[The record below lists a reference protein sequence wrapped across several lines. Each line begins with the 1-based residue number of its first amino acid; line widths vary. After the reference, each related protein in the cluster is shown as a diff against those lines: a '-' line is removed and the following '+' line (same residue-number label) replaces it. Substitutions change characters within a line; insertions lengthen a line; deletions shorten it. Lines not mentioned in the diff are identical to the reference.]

1 MIGAAANTVMNV
13 AFVYA
18 CGPLGA
24 AIATSLSYMLIWVLR
39 LYKVT
44 RQMKLGISLIRDALS
59 YVLLY
64 LQATLLVF
72 YSYNW
77 SGYLIQIGF
86 VVAVFVLY
94 FKELTG
100 VARKVLSRVKSR

>member
-1 MIGAAANTVMNV
+1 MDLLAAGN
-13 AFVYA
+13 
-18 CGPLGA
+18 GER
-24 AIATSLSYMLIWVLR
+24 TSNCS
-39 LYKVT
+39 
-44 RQMKLGISLIRDALS
+44 GLS

-64 LQATLLVF
+64 LQATLLMF